1 VEDLSLGIGSI
12 FQVGWELEVSI
23 LVGPAR
29 EDRVECVVP
38 EVNEREYSSCL
49 EKRYDD
55 REGRQSAKRHDVRI
69 PVVGIRP
76 GDLAQCA
83 GSGQ

>member
-1 VEDLSLGIGSI
+1 MEDLSLGIGSI

-29 EDRVECVVP
+29 EDRVECVVT
-38 EVNEREYSSCL
+38 EVNEREYSFCL
-49 EKRYDD
+49 EKWRHSD

-69 PVVGIRP
+69 LVVGI
-76 GDLAQCA
+76 
-83 GSGQ
+83 